1 MKQFLLVVVMLAAV
15 YSLSAQEP
23 VVTTP
28 TTTTT
33 TKVSVDNNAQVP
45 ASIRMDFQLHH
56 PSATNV
62 TWMPMNDWWYASYK
76 NEDNRMERVYYN
88 TQPYYLER
96 NENFRLSLP
105 VLNTFVPD
113 DVIANAVS
121 TYGNELFSITASK
134 LGETGQTYHVT
145 LIRNGV
151 SEIVSMNA
159 SAVAYS
165 NSNINKM
172 KP

>member
-1 MKQFLLVVVMLAAV
+1 MKRFLLAVIMLAGV
-15 YSLSAQEP
+15 YSLCAQEP
-23 VVTTP
+23 VVTT
-28 TTTTT
+28 T
-33 TKVSVDNNAQVP
+33 TKTTINGVGHNSQVP
-45 ASIRMDFQLHH
+45 ASIRMDFQLTH
-56 PSATNV
+56 PTAMDV
-62 TWMPMNDWWYASYK
+62 KWMPINDWWYASYK

-96 NENFRLSLP
+96 NETYRLSLP

-113 DVIANAVS
+113 DVIASAVN
-121 TYGNELFSITASK
+121 TYGNELFSITATK
-134 LGETGQTYHVT
+134 PGESGPAYHVT

-165 NSNINKM
+165 NTNSNKI

>member
-1 MKQFLLVVVMLAAV
+1 MIGGMQA
-15 YSLSAQEP
+15 
-23 VVTTP
+23 
-28 TTTTT
+28 
-33 TKVSVDNNAQVP
+33 
-45 ASIRMDFQLHH
+45 I
-56 PSATNV
+56 
-62 TWMPMNDWWYASYK
+62 K

-96 NENFRLSLP
+96 NETYRLSLP

-113 DVIANAVS
+113 DVIASAVN
-121 TYGNELFSITASK
+121 TYGNELFSITATK
-134 LGETGQTYHVT
+134 PGESGPAYHVT

-165 NSNINKM
+165 NTNSNKI